1 MAKILPLSFYDR
13 DTAKVAKELLG
24 QHLVRVMPDG
34 RRVVARIVE
43 TEAYIGIEDGACHAF
58 GDRRTKRTSSLYLG
72 AGHSYVF
79 LIYGMY
85 ECFNVVT
92 RKSGDPQAV
101 LIRALE
107 PVEGIEI
114 MRENRTVKRDLDL
127 TSGPGKLCRALA
139 IDRSLDAHRLDEV
152 PLFIE
157 ESKRVFPSKIEASP
171 RIGVDYAGEAAAW
184 PLRFHE
190 RDNPYVSKRPRPA
203 RLVKTSAKTLSQC
216 R

>member
-1 MAKILPLSFYDR
+1 MKTLSLSFYDR
-13 DTAKVAKELLG
+13 DTVKVAKELLG
-24 QHLVRVMPDG
+24 KHLVRLMPDG
-34 RRVVARIVE
+34 RRIVGRIVE
-43 TEAYIGIEDGACHAF
+43 TEAYVGVDDKACHAF

-107 PVEGIEI
+107 PVEGIEH
-114 MRENRTVKRDLDL
+114 MRANRSVKRDLDL

-139 IDRSLDAHRLDEV
+139 IDRSLDAHRLDEP
-152 PLFIE
+152 PLFVE
-157 ESKRVFPSKIEASP
+157 EGRGLSPSKIEASP

-190 RDNPYVSKRPRPA
+190 RDNPYVSKRPGRKP
-203 RLVKTSAKTLSQC
+203 V
-216 R
+216 